1 MFHLI
6 QQNAAGS
13 AAVLIRLLEALT
25 AVVSCEHAPARVKA
39 LQRHADL
46 VLDDAQRDISTPSD
60 LAEIRKR
67 RAGFETMRRYG
78 PLGQID
84 GLKI

>member
-1 MFHLI
+1 M
-6 QQNAAGS
+6 
-13 AAVLIRLLEALT
+13 LIRLLEALT

-67 RAGFETMRRYG
+67 RVGFETMRRYG